1 METGQLTTGEKKVD
15 LERLADLIIEAL
27 KAFSA
32 RGEHLTPL
40 KLSRVMA
47 DWPETWAALSGD
59 QDALADQ
66 GACLAELKETY
77 RKILTELETD
87 LGEDYLK
94 RLNSLREQ
102 VEEVGELERFVVLR
116 PELEALISVYA
127 RRLIET
133 QDRAGLFIA
142 ELVRSLAEAEDH
154 FMASVGQ
161 FKGLH
166 QANAVFNSGLQI
178 AIDEI
183 TASVSDGR
191 RLDNLK
197 KQVLLS
203 LKRVKEAVEA
213 KRRDDEQRLEEANQE
228 MEALRGK
235 FAVLKL
241 KADQLQNENR
251 SLVRELQVDSLTGA
265 YTRRAYERRLNQE
278 LERFER
284 YARVFS
290 MVMFDVDQFKRV
302 NDTYGHTVGDKC
314 LGEII
319 KKIKSMLRRVDLLA
333 RYGGDEFVILLPETD
348 QERARQ
354 VAEKIRQEIEL
365 TQFVYRGQAV
375 PITIS
380 LGLTQV
386 RSGAADPEG
395 LVNLADQALYKA
407 KNLGG
412 NRVAAA

>member
-1 METGQLTTGEKKVD
+1 LATEGKRVD
-15 LERLADLIIEAL
+15 LERLADLIIEVL
-27 KAFSA
+27 KGFSA

-47 DWPETWAALSGD
+47 DWPETWAAVSGEEGG
-59 QDALADQ
+59 QEGL
-66 GACLAELKETY
+66 GECLAELKETY
-77 RKILTELETD
+77 RKVLAELDTD
-87 LGEDYLK
+87 LGEEYLR
-94 RLNSLREQ
+94 RLTSLREQ
-102 VEEVGELERFVVLR
+102 VEGVREVGRFVVLR
-116 PELEALISVYA
+116 PQLEALISVYA
-127 RRLIET
+127 QRLIET

-142 ELVRSLAEAEDH
+142 ELVKSLAEAEGH
-154 FMASVGQ
+154 FLASVGQ

-183 TASVSDGR
+183 TASVSDGQ

-203 LKRVKEAVEA
+203 LRRVKEAVEA
-213 KRRDDEQRLEEANQE
+213 KRRDDEQRLEAANRE
-228 MEALRGK
+228 TEALRDK

-251 SLVRELQVDSLTGA
+251 SLVRELQFDVLTGA
-265 YTRRAYERRLNQE
+265 FTRRAYERRLAQE

-284 YARVFS
+284 YARIFS

-348 QERARQ
+348 QERAEQ

-365 TQFVYRGQAV
+365 TQFIYRGQAV

-386 RSGAADPEG
+386 RSDAADPEE
-395 LVNLADQALYKA
+395 LVNLADQALYRA